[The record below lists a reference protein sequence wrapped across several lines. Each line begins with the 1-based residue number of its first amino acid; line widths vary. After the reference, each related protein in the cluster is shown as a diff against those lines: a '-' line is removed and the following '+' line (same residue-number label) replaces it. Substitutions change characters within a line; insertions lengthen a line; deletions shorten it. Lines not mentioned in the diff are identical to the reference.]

1 MNWKFAVVIFHA
13 LRLEV
18 LYAKNPLIIDT
29 KEKFRQRSENQYLK
43 KNPYKSKIRETLD
56 LYVSEN
62 MLDRALSI
70 FDTIIKGLIFR
81 GHSIKCKDNQT
92 YAIVDGEEIQIR
104 LTERK
109 SKILIAVIAVITI
122 IISFLANYSFIFIIV
137 RAFIAQH

>member
-1 MNWKFAVVIFHA
+1 
-13 LRLEV
+13 
-18 LYAKNPLIIDT
+18 
-29 KEKFRQRSENQYLK
+29 
-43 KNPYKSKIRETLD
+43 
-56 LYVSEN
+56 